1 MFIIFIAGVIRGY
14 CGFGFALICVIALS
28 FFYLPS
34 VITPLILCLDIGA
47 SAWLFYKTRALVDW
61 KSLKL
66 IFLSAMVTLPVG
78 SLVLIHTPVNLLRI
92 FLSLTVI
99 FLCVGLL
106 TRKAAM
112 RTPGPGISCGVG
124 MLSGFLTGVAA
135 IGGPPVILFYL
146 SSNRSVAISRATM
159 IAFFFVVDCMALV
172 SCLWY
177 GLINEQVCLLWAK
190 MLTPLAAGIWLGN
203 FLFKIYLNEERF
215 RRQAIMLLMG
225 LALVSLAKGVGLF

>member
-1 MFIIFIAGVIRGY
+1 MIIFVAGLIRGY

-34 VITPLILCLDIGA
+34 VITPLILCLDIVS
-47 SAWLFYKTRALVDW
+47 SAWLFYKTRSLVDW

-66 IFLSAMVTLPVG
+66 IFIFALVTLPVG
-78 SLVLIHTPVNLLRI
+78 SFVLIHTPVNLLRI
-92 FLSLTVI
+92 FLSVTVI
-99 FLCVGLL
+99 LLCFGLL

-112 RTPGPGISCGVG
+112 RPPDPGISCGVG

-146 SSNRSVAISRATM
+146 SSTRSVAVSRATM
-159 IAFFFVVDCMALV
+159 IAFFFVVDALALV

-177 GLINEQVCLLWAK
+177 GLINAQVLTLWAR
-190 MLTPLAAGIWLGN
+190 MLIPLGAGIWLGN
-203 FLFKIYLNEERF
+203 YLFKVYLNEERF

-225 LALVSLAKGVGLF
+225 LALVSLAKGVDLF